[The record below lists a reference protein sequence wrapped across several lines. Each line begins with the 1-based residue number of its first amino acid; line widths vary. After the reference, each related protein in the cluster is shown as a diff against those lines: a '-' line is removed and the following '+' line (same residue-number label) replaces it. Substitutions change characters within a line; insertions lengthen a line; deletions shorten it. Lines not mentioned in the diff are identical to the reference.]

1 MYKIL
6 CQIFIAITGNNL
18 PEETF
23 NVIFPLLQGKRKGRN
38 DICLGITD
46 YSRLTPHQILLCD
59 IPTDYYQTWDQFLE
73 LKKMMRTSKFK
84 KICVVTGSRAEYGLL
99 RRLIG
104 LIYRST
110 EFELQLIA
118 TGSHLSKKYGETYKE
133 IESDGFLIN
142 WKIDLLLLSDT
153 PLGISKSTSLG
164 LIGFAEAFD
173 SLNPDLIL
181 VLGDYA

>member
-1 MYKIL
+1 MI
-6 CQIFIAITGNNL
+6 
-18 PEETF
+18 
-23 NVIFPLLQGKRKGRN
+23 
-38 DICLGITD
+38 
-46 YSRLTPHQILLCD
+46 H
-59 IPTDYYQTWDQFLE
+59 
-73 LKKMMRTSKFK
+73 
-84 KICVVTGSRAEYGLL
+84 
-99 RRLIG
+99 
-104 LIYRST
+104 RST

-181 VLGDYA
+181 VLGDRFEILSAGIQNFARIP